1 MPFISKI
8 DTFGDIWPLI
18 IMHWHSKTLLKI
30 AYTSKGDIWIIIL
43 CILLVYLTTKIIK
56 IMLKMQKIPQ
66 RGVGVT
72 PTPLPQWTSTM
83 ADLNISD
90 RDHQNHI
97 FFEKNK

>member
-1 MPFISKI
+1 M
-8 DTFGDIWPLI
+8 
-18 IMHWHSKTLLKI
+18 
-30 AYTSKGDIWIIIL
+30 
-43 CILLVYLTTKIIK
+43 YLTTKIIK

-66 RGVGVT
+66 WGVGVT

-83 ADLNISD
+83 ADLNVSD